1 MMLLIL
7 SLMSDSV
14 LNREDSVAFVIGL
27 RSHKKQSCNV
37 LVSTLENVA
46 LNVSLV
52 TNVLTEETYIGDN
65 VAASM
70 SLFGKHNVC
79 SYNECTI
86 CSKITRSVDTVLN
99 GVMLHP
105 T

>member
-1 MMLLIL
+1 
-7 SLMSDSV
+7 MSDSV
-14 LNREDSVAFVIGL
+14 LNREDSVAFVSGL

-37 LVSTLENVA
+37 LVSTPEKVTSVQGDDVA

-52 TNVLTEETYIGDN
+52 TNVLIEETYIGDS

-70 SLFGKHNVC
+70 SRFGKHNVC

-86 CSKITRSVDTVLN
+86 CPKITRSVDTVLN
-99 GVMLHP
+99 GAMLHP